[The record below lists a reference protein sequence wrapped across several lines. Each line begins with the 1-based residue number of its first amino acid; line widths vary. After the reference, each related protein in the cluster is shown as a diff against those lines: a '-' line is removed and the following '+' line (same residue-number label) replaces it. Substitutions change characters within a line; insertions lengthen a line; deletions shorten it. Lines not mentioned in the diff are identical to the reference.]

1 MLQYPISA
9 FSIDEDTG
17 SCTSIHRMINQ
28 GMFPPEDAIIIEE
41 FINYFDN
48 DYTQQNEYENDVPFN
63 IYMAI
68 ATSP

>member
-1 MLQYPISA
+1 
-9 FSIDEDTG
+9 
-17 SCTSIHRMINQ
+17 MINQ